1 MKKIGK
7 NLLIAI
13 GIIIYFF
20 ILIFAYT
27 RMNTERLSK
36 DIQVFA
42 GAFLIVGLFTL
53 EKAYKK
59 DSGKIAITGI
69 ELLVLS
75 FHSVSIMHMTN
86 LFKCDFKSYL
96 LISSCV
102 ITIYYVL
109 KAIVIYTKNKK
120 EYLKGLS
127 DISEIVKEDE
137 PVKKEAKK
145 RNTKKE
151 KSKKENEKEEQK
163 NKKKEADGEKN
174 SKKADLT
181 KEETEIKKTSSKKN
195 TSSSKKTQTKKTQD
209 ERTIKS
215 EETEV
220 VRNQKE
226 KKVTKKLK
234 KADEQRKERKSQ
246 AVKKNDTKKKEKEE
260 TSEIPKKKTTKS
272 KKEVKEND

>member
-1 MKKIGK
+1 MKKIGE

-75 FHSVSIMHMTN
+75 FHSVSIMHMVN

-109 KAIVIYTKNKK
+109 KAIAIYTKNKK

-151 KSKKENEKEEQK
+151 KSKKENEKDEQK
-163 NKKKEADGEKN
+163 NKKKETDGEKD
-174 SKKADLT
+174 SRKADLT
-181 KEETEIKKTSSKKN
+181 KKKTETKKTSTKKN

-209 ERTIKS
+209 KRTIKS
-215 EETEV
+215 EEKEA

-226 KKVTKKLK
+226 KRVTKKLK
-234 KADEQRKERKSQ
+234 KADEQKNERKSQ
-246 AVKKNDTKKKEKEE
+246 AVKKEEREE
-260 TSEIPKKKTTKS
+260 TSEAPKKKTTKS